1 MKKSKLLAVM
11 LGAVMIPTTLAVVG
25 CGTPPPA
32 TLDLQ
37 GDGTQATPYLIAT
50 AADLDQITKPAADKT
65 DLITGKYFQLTADI
79 GDATNPYQ
87 TSAED
92 FNAIFDGI
100 LLGNDKT
107 ITMAGDTAL
116 FAENEGTIQNLT
128 IAGNVNADT
137 ATGVVGMLANK
148 NEGTIKNVNVGG
160 EIVSTRGTVS
170 DLTSAETNGVGGL
183 VGLNDTTGKIE
194 GAYSEA
200 AIQAKVGGGGF
211 AAINKGEIKNS
222 YNRGAIGI
230 ARPSTNANIPANP
243 DADPAIIAEYW
254 TSNTINYSV
263 LGGIAGINFG
273 SILSSQNK
281 SHVFAPALDTS
292 APDYSNTLAGNQYI
306 GGIAGYNKANAVI
319 SESSANFGTAQNQI
333 GSGTVNILIFGQ
345 KYVGGIAG
353 YNDGSI
359 TYSMGYSKVGA
370 AEYFGGIAGWT
381 GETGTVKNSATSQ
394 KTDRGPLGAFADTTA
409 ALNAHYYTISNK
421 AEDCAYN
428 SESKEYG
435 AVPTEGN
442 AYVNCVT
449 GFKNTSNISL
459 LDTLNKGTELAPKW
473 MYISGGTSAN
483 PAIQPVANA
492 VATLTAITG
501 DAANLKATTYGLSK
515 FGGDSIDV
523 QPNGNAPEGY
533 TFAGWSSIPNGTEA
547 DILTDGQALV
557 INWTL
562 TAGQNIVV
570 YAVYTENPAVE

>member
-25 CGTPPPA
+25 CGTPPP
-32 TLDLQ
+32 TLGLD
-37 GDGTQATPYLIAT
+37 GEGTQANPYLIAT
-50 AADLDQITKPAADKT
+50 AADLDQITKPAADKAS
-65 DLITGKYFQLTADI
+65 LITDKYFKLTADI

-100 LLGNDKT
+100 LLGDDKT

-160 EIVSTRGTVS
+160 EIVSTRGTVN
-170 DLTSAETNGVGGL
+170 DLTSAESNGVGGL

-194 GAYSEA
+194 GSYSEA
-200 AIQAKVGGGGF
+200 NVQAKVGGGGF
-211 AAINKGEIKNS
+211 VAINKGEIKTS

-243 DADPAIIAEYW
+243 DADPAVVAEYW

-273 SILSSQNK
+273 TILASQNK

-292 APDYSNTLAGNQYI
+292 AEDYSNALVGNQYI
-306 GGIAGYNKANAVI
+306 GGIAGYNSANAVI
-319 SESSANFGTAQNQI
+319 SESSANYGTAQNQI
-333 GSGTVNILIFGQ
+333 DSGTVTILIFGQ

-359 TYSMGYSKVGA
+359 TYSMGFSKVGA

-394 KTDRGPLGAFADTTA
+394 QTERGPLASFADTTA

-421 AEDCAYN
+421 AENCAYN
-428 SESKEYG
+428 KASKNFG
-435 AVPTEGN
+435 AVPTEEN
-442 AYVNCVT
+442 TYVNCVT
-449 GFKNTSNISL
+449 GFAKDSNISL

-473 MYISGGTSAN
+473 MYISADTGSAN
-483 PAIQPVANA
+483 PQIQPVANA
-492 VATLTAITG
+492 VATLTAVTG

-515 FGGDSIDV
+515 FGGDSVAV

-533 TFAGWSSIPNGTEA
+533 TFAGWSLTPNGEVM
-547 DILTDGQALV
+547 TDGQALV

-570 YAVYTENPAVE
+570 YAVYTANAVE